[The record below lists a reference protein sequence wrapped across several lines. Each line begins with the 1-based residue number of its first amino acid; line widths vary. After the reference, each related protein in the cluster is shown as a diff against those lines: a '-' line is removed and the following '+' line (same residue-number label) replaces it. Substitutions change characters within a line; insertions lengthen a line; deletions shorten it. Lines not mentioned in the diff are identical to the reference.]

1 MLQDHTH
8 NKGLLDVPW
17 GPVMLIV
24 MEHMNHVVNL
34 HPDDIKMGVPLVDDD
49 DNEHTFILPL
59 SWQDA
64 ITHTLLEAS
73 SGSKRKERKR
83 RFSDPVQTNKTKVSR
98 HSLDKLEIVRKK
110 YLKDVSGLQ
119 ETLKL
124 ETSLSDE

>member
-17 GPVMLIV
+17 GPIMLIV
-24 MEHMNHVVNL
+24 MEHMNHTLNL
-34 HPDDIKMGVPLVDDD
+34 CPDDIKIGVPLVDD

-59 SWQDA
+59 CWQEA
-64 ITHTLLEAS
+64 VTNTLLEAS

-83 RFSDPVQTNKTKVSR
+83 RFSDPIQTTNSKVSR
-98 HSLDKLEIVRKK
+98 RSLDKLEVVRKK